1 MARAAVLALRADIDR
16 LAATAPPD
24 GLAPAA
30 IAERLSVSPRAMTF
44 RRALWSAVMV
54 AGSRRALRRRGA
66 TGPRPRLWLAR
77 TRCPRR
83 AAPVATRWW
92 TARARACG
100 AGATPRPDR
109 RKRTLGGERPDV
121 TATATARPW
130 MGDRAERLERRLELP
145 MLVVAALVIPT
156 LILEEASVGQAWKT
170 AASVLN
176 WVIWLAFLG
185 ELVAMLAVVRS
196 RRGYLLHNPV
206 NVAIVVLTAPFL
218 PAVFQSLR
226 VLRLLR
232 VARLLRLAP
241 LFRLAFT
248 LRGLR
253 YASVFTLLVVL
264 VGAEAYESAEPGKD
278 YFDGIYWAVSTMTT
292 VGYGDELP
300 TTTEAK
306 VVAMVLVFVGIG
318 YAAVVTG
325 AIAERFIERGREEEA
340 EALGPVSPGDLAAH
354 VDRLTVAAH
363 ELTAELDALR
373 TMVAV
378 RASGDEQGP

>member
-1 MARAAVLALRADIDR
+1 
-16 LAATAPPD
+16 
-24 GLAPAA
+24 
-30 IAERLSVSPRAMTF
+30 
-44 RRALWSAVMV
+44 
-54 AGSRRALRRRGA
+54 
-66 TGPRPRLWLAR
+66 
-77 TRCPRR
+77 
-83 AAPVATRWW
+83 
-92 TARARACG
+92 
-100 AGATPRPDR
+100 
-109 RKRTLGGERPDV
+109 
-121 TATATARPW
+121 